1 MAQAKRYTA
10 KLAVRF
16 PYSTNGQA
24 VYGIDM
30 ATGAGCDRIP
40 RTRTTGTGK
49 TFIAPRSAAAT
60 AGASGSALPASYRV
74 IPDCRGAGA
83 PLQ

>member
-49 TFIAPRSAAAT
+49 TFIAPDR
-60 AGASGSALPASYRV
+60 RQ
-74 IPDCRGAGA
+74 
-83 PLQ
+83 PLLGLQGRPCLRLTG